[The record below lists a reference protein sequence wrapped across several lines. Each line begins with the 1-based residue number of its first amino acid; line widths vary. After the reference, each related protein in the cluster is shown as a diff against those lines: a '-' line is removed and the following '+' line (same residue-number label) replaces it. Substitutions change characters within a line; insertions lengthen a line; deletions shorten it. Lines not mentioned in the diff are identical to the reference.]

1 MKVIPFSLFVA
12 LLMVGCGESTSEIED
27 KPSSLVADV
36 DEVVEWVMDN
46 YSSIEDGFAGAEN
59 DLRSSDAP
67 VIKIL
72 DDLAKLVSNR
82 RIQSEVKKKKLIVL
96 KEQLEGRKLEIEKE
110 INEAGSSMRD
120 SYGLALEKIE
130 DKLDGK
136 INPLLDFDFQ
146 YLEKFEMDLNE
157 AMLEWKR
164 YLGNV
169 NGVLD
174 EGLIRNEMANRIS
187 EHFEENMAK
196 PIDERREKW
205 GKGVAAV
212 LLLDIGLEMLWVKPG
227 SFTMGS
233 PGSETDRYDD
243 ERQHQVTLGKGFYL
257 GKHEVTQ
264 SQWERV
270 MGNNPS
276 QFKGTDRPV
285 EKVSW
290 DDAVA
295 FCKKLTEMEERAGR
309 LFDGMAYQLP
319 TEAQW
324 EYACRAGTRSAF
336 SRGESLTSSQA
347 SISEGPPETS
357 EVGSYLANPWGFH
370 DMHGNV
376 WEWCVDWYGEYPL
389 GTSPDPVG
397 PADGSARVGRGGSW
411 FNAASSARCA
421 SRGSIAP
428 GSSNGTLGFRLS
440 LRSMPATL
448 RTSQ

>member
-1 MKVIPFSLFVA
+1 
-12 LLMVGCGESTSEIED
+12 
-27 KPSSLVADV
+27 
-36 DEVVEWVMDN
+36 
-46 YSSIEDGFAGAEN
+46 
-59 DLRSSDAP
+59 
-67 VIKIL
+67 
-72 DDLAKLVSNR
+72 
-82 RIQSEVKKKKLIVL
+82 
-96 KEQLEGRKLEIEKE
+96 
-110 INEAGSSMRD
+110 
-120 SYGLALEKIE
+120 
-130 DKLDGK
+130 
-136 INPLLDFDFQ
+136 
-146 YLEKFEMDLNE
+146 
-157 AMLEWKR
+157 
-164 YLGNV
+164 
-169 NGVLD
+169 
-174 EGLIRNEMANRIS
+174 
-187 EHFEENMAK
+187 MAK